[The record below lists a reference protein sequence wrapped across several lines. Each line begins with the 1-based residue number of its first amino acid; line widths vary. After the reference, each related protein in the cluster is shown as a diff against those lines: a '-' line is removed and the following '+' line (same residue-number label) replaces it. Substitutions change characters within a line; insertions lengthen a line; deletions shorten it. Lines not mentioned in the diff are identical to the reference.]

1 MIAILACAVLL
12 VIMDIAHPR
21 LALLIDFIIYLE
33 SEGSFGG

>member
-21 LALLIDFIIYLE
+21 LALPIDFVIYLE
-33 SEGSFGG
+33 SEGGFGS